1 MDTIPL
7 QPLILLFHSFMKA
20 TQQDEDAQIQA
31 KQLTF
36 NVPINTTYFP
46 QLNQTINHTWI
57 DPNITNDDNK
67 KADKSPVSSAM

>member
-36 NVPINTTYFP
+36 NVPINTTYFTLP
-46 QLNQTINHTWI
+46 NQTMNHT
-57 DPNITNDDNK
+57 
-67 KADKSPVSSAM
+67 